1 MWQHHTYATQLAT
14 PLVGSSL
21 KTKASQTRQIVSTTS
36 LRDAVWN
43 SGANAA
49 LRCSQQTSVKMERL
63 PGMIRTSDPCSQL
76 HQEIALPHVTPSR
89 WAATFALIGIA
100 VLSLSSCT
108 NAETARTASKQDD
121 ILKSEAKPMLD
132 EIYASQ
138 KPLRLQQIDVSSI
151 VSKYIPLAT
160 AKARVLEMFGSSPT
174 SNVVEETAGK
184 LVVRDNKEQAILNP
198 DARSIVMTF
207 SLDSSG
213 KVTHVDAVY
222 IKNQ

>member
-1 MWQHHTYATQLAT
+1 M
-14 PLVGSSL
+14 
-21 KTKASQTRQIVSTTS
+21 
-36 LRDAVWN
+36 
-43 SGANAA
+43 
-49 LRCSQQTSVKMERL
+49 
-63 PGMIRTSDPCSQL
+63 
-76 HQEIALPHVTPSR
+76 
-89 WAATFALIGIA
+89 
-100 VLSLSSCT
+100 LSLSSCT

-174 SNVVEETAGK
+174 SKVVEETAGK
-184 LVVRDNKEQAILNP
+184 LVVRDNKGQAILNP

>member
-1 MWQHHTYATQLAT
+1 M
-14 PLVGSSL
+14 
-21 KTKASQTRQIVSTTS
+21 
-36 LRDAVWN
+36 
-43 SGANAA
+43 
-49 LRCSQQTSVKMERL
+49 
-63 PGMIRTSDPCSQL
+63 
-76 HQEIALPHVTPSR
+76 
-89 WAATFALIGIA
+89 
-100 VLSLSSCT
+100 LSLSSCT

-174 SNVVEETAGK
+174 SKVVEETAGK
-184 LVVRDNKEQAILNP
+184 LVVRDNKGQAILNP
-198 DARSIVMTF
+198 DARSIVMIF